1 MTNNGLKENKLS
13 KEIVFVPMACDL
25 IHEGHIN
32 ILANASKYGRVVVGL
47 LTDDAISVYKPLPLL
62 NYSRRLKIIKSMKFV
77 DSVVKTTD
85 WDYKKS
91 LENLK
96 PKYVVHG
103 DDWKSNNQ
111 RKVRENVLK
120 QIKSW
125 KGILIEIPYTK
136 GISSTLIKKVL
147 RKNLSPDI
155 IRKETFNRILN
166 SKKLIRV
173 IEVHNGISALIAQ
186 KSKYKNK
193 EFDCMWLSSLTHST
207 SKGKPDIEYIDDTT
221 VNNTIND
228 IFDCSLKPLIF
239 DADSGGRIEHL
250 KFTIKNL
257 ERLGVSAIVIEDKVG
272 EKINSLSKNVEKQKQ
287 DSIKNFCK
295 KIRIAKNSAVSS
307 NIKIFARIESL
318 ITKKG
323 LDDALLRANEYITSG
338 ADGIMIHSNKKTP
351 LEIFKFCKSYN
362 NLKNRVPLIVAPSTY
377 DKTYE
382 KDFEKYGINI
392 VIYANQLIRSAIPSM
407 KKTAEKIL
415 KYGRSSEAS
424 KDIISINEILKLMDQ

>member
-1 MTNNGLKENKLS
+1 
-13 KEIVFVPMACDL
+13 MACDL

-125 KGILIEIPYTK
+125 KGTLIEIPYTK

-318 ITKKG
+318 IIKKG
-323 LDDALLRANEYITSG
+323 LDDALLRASEYITSG

-351 LEIFKFCKSYN
+351 LEIFKFSKSYN

>member
-1 MTNNGLKENKLS
+1 MS

-125 KGILIEIPYTK
+125 KGTLIEIPYTK

-318 ITKKG
+318 IIKKG
-323 LDDALLRANEYITSG
+323 LDDALLRASEYITSG

>member
-1 MTNNGLKENKLS
+1 MT

-32 ILANASKYGRVVVGL
+32 ILENAAKYGKVIVGL
-47 LTDDAISVYKPLPLL
+47 LTDEAISVYKPLPLL
-62 NYSRRLKIIKSMKFV
+62 NYNRRLKIIKSMKYV

-85 WDYKKS
+85 WDYKTS
-91 LENLK
+91 LNNIK

-103 DDWKSNNQ
+103 DDWKFNNQ
-111 RKVRENVLK
+111 KQVRQNVIK
-120 QIKSW
+120 QIRAW
-125 KGILIEIPYTK
+125 KGTLVEIPYTK
-136 GISSTLIKKVL
+136 GISSTTIKKIL
-147 RKNLSPDI
+147 KKNLSPDI
-155 IRKETFNRILN
+155 FRKDTFNRLLN
-166 SKKLIRV
+166 SKNLIRV

-186 KSKYKNK
+186 KTRYKNK

-221 VNNTIND
+221 VYNTIND

-250 KFTIKNL
+250 KYTIRSL

-272 EKINSLSKNVEKQKQ
+272 KKINSLSEKVIKQKQ
-287 DSIKNFCK
+287 DTIKNFCK
-295 KIRIAKNSAVSS
+295 KIRIIKKSS
-307 NIKIFARIESL
+307 SSSEIKVFARIESL
-318 ITKKG
+318 IVKKG
-323 LDDALLRANEYITSG
+323 LDDALLRAKEYIASG
-338 ADGIMIHSNKKTP
+338 TDGIMIHSNQKTP
-351 LEIFKFCKSYN
+351 SEIFKFCKQYN
-362 NLKNRVPLIVAPSTY
+362 SFKNRVPLIVAPSTY

-382 KDFEKYGINI
+382 KEFEKNGVNI

-415 KYGRSSEAS
+415 KYERSSDVSNE
-424 KDIISINEILKLMDQ
+424 IMSIKEILKLLDQ

>member
-1 MTNNGLKENKLS
+1 
-13 KEIVFVPMACDL
+13 MACDL

-239 DADSGGRIEHL
+239 DADILNPNDITQIVLNTS
-250 KFTIKNL
+250 NNYSVSDL
-257 ERLGVSAIVIEDKVG
+257 E
-272 EKINSLSKNVEKQKQ
+272 
-287 DSIKNFCK
+287 
-295 KIRIAKNSAVSS
+295 
-307 NIKIFARIESL
+307 L
-318 ITKKG
+318 I
-323 LDDALLRANEYITSG
+323 D
-338 ADGIMIHSNKKTP
+338 
-351 LEIFKFCKSYN
+351 
-362 NLKNRVPLIVAPSTY
+362 
-377 DKTYE
+377 
-382 KDFEKYGINI
+382 
-392 VIYANQLIRSAIPSM
+392 
-407 KKTAEKIL
+407 
-415 KYGRSSEAS
+415 
-424 KDIISINEILKLMDQ
+424 

>member
-1 MTNNGLKENKLS
+1 
-13 KEIVFVPMACDL
+13 MACDL

-318 ITKKG
+318 IIKKG
-323 LDDALLRANEYITSG
+323 LDDALLRASEYITSG

>member
-1 MTNNGLKENKLS
+1 
-13 KEIVFVPMACDL
+13 MACDL

-125 KGILIEIPYTK
+125 KGTLIEIPYTK

-318 ITKKG
+318 IIKKG
-323 LDDALLRANEYITSG
+323 LDDALLRASEYITSG